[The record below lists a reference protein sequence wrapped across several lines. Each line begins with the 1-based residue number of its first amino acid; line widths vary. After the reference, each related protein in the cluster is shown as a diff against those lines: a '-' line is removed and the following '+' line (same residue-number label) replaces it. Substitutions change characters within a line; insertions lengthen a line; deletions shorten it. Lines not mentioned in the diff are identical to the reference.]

1 MRSSAPNA
9 VESPV
14 RYFESIAALLCAS
27 AFSSLGWIYEGEAV
41 ARLDPLAISCVSLL
55 GGGLILLC
63 LARFRQGLSA
73 DALVT
78 IRSPSFLLFSTFR
91 SALLTLLFCYC
102 LTLTSSTKTM
112 FLTKIE
118 PYIVLLIQVIW
129 YNHRTSAKHLF
140 LLAIHV
146 GGAVLLSTGGALR
159 LSLDTLGDLLVFVAV
174 TGNAVLYVPSQ
185 NFSHRIGS
193 TYAAGFSQL
202 FGGMVLLPFFLLFS
216 TDSLQLTEEHKIGW
230 YYTLL
235 TVLVFYVISTGLW
248 FSSIRHV
255 PSWLA
260 SALRSFGPLFAAP
273 IAWIWFDKPL
283 SELQTLGA
291 FLVVVTS
298 AWMVVLEK
306 RTTSRPM

>member
-1 MRSSAPNA
+1 MRSSDSHA
-9 VESPV
+9 VES
-14 RYFESIAALLCAS
+14 RIHYFESIAALLLAS
-27 AFSSLGWIYEGEAV
+27 ALSSLGWIYEGEAV
-41 ARLDPLAISCVSLL
+41 ARLEPLAVTCVSVL

-73 DALVT
+73 DAFTV
-78 IRSPSFLLFSTFR
+78 IRSPGFLFFSACR
-91 SALLTLLFCYC
+91 SAVIPLLFCYC

-129 YNHRTSAKHLF
+129 YNHRTSPKHLA
-140 LLAIHV
+140 LLAVHI
-146 GGAVLLSTGGALR
+146 GGAVLLSTGGVLT
-159 LSLDTLGDLLVFVAV
+159 LSLDTLGDLLVFIAI
-174 TGNAVLYVPSQ
+174 TGNAVLYAPSQ
-185 NFSHRIGS
+185 SFSRRIGS
-193 TYAAGFSQL
+193 TYAAGFSQM
-202 FGGMVLLPFFLLFS
+202 FGGMMLLPFFIFFS
-216 TDSLQLTEEHKIGW
+216 TDSLQLTEAHKLGW

-235 TVLVFYVISTGLW
+235 TVLVFYVVSTGLW

-283 SELQTLGA
+283 SEPQTFGA
-291 FLVVVTS
+291 CLVVVTS

-306 RTTSRPM
+306 RR